1 MITSVKLG
9 SIEENMLE
17 SIRIKTG
24 SRNKSTAL
32 RKIIRAAYSQNA
44 EKETKLSRITPG
56 KSMLFK
62 LVQMR
67 VIKKVNKGGKL
78 TSRLMKFRRLT
89 RDHGIKGKYK
99 MSDGTIVK
107 L

>member
-9 SIEENMLE
+9 AIEENMLE
-17 SIRIKTG
+17 SIRLKTG
-24 SRNKSTAL
+24 SPNKSTAL
-32 RKIIRAAYSQNA
+32 RKIIREAYSQNA
-44 EKETKLSRITPG
+44 EKKTKLSAVTPG

-67 VIKKVNKGGKL
+67 QIAKVNSGGKL
-78 TSRLMKFRRLT
+78 TRLMRFRKLT
-89 RDHGIKGKYK
+89 KDHSIKGKYR

-107 L
+107 IG

>member
-9 SIEENMLE
+9 AIEETMLE
-17 SIRIKTG
+17 NIRKKTG
-24 SRNKSTAL
+24 SPNKSIAL
-32 RKIIRAAYSQNA
+32 RKIIREAYNQNA
-44 EKETKLSRITPG
+44 EKKTKLSAVTPG

-67 VIKKVNKGGKL
+67 QIAKVNSGGKL
-78 TSRLMKFRRLT
+78 TRLMKFRRLT
-89 RDHGIKGKYK
+89 KDHSIKGKYK

>member
-1 MITSVKLG
+1 
-9 SIEENMLE
+9 
-17 SIRIKTG
+17 
-24 SRNKSTAL
+24 
-32 RKIIRAAYSQNA
+32 
-44 EKETKLSRITPG
+44 
-56 KSMLFK
+56 MLFK

>member
-9 SIEENMLE
+9 AIEETMLE
-17 SIRIKTG
+17 NIRKKTG
-24 SRNKSTAL
+24 SPNKSIAL
-32 RKIIRAAYSQNA
+32 RKIIREAYNQNA
-44 EKETKLSRITPG
+44 EKKTKLSAVTPG

-89 RDHGIKGKYK
+89 KDHSIRGKYK